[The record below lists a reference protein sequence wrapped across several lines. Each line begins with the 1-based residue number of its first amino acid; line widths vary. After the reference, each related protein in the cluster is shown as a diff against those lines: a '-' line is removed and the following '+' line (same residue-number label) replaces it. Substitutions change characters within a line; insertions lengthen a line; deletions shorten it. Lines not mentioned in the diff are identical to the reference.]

1 VGVVSVEWTADIAEH
16 RSAAVSIAVSSARAF
31 GADKMS
37 RLMLSAATSVDSFV
51 TYMMWFLEMFYRC
64 NK

>member
-1 VGVVSVEWTADIAEH
+1 MAEQ
-16 RSAAVSIAVSSARAF
+16 RNAAVSIDASCARAL